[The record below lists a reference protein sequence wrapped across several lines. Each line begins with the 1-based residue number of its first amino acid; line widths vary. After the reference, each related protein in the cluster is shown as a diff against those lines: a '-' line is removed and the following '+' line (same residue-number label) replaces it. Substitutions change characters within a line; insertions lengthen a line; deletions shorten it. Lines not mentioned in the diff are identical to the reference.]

1 MTREEYEAEKQK
13 ALKRRSEKFTAAE
26 GSFTIKPAP
35 EEEAQES
42 ATDIDTKR

>member
-13 ALKRRSEKFTAAE
+13 ALKRRYEKFTAVE

-42 ATDIDTKR
+42 ATDIGAKR